1 MTAKFGTAGQEVILA
16 HGSSQKL
23 TTVESVGRKYVRVK
37 AAPALT
43 FGMDDGLLYP
53 ASARSGYSHVIR
65 ELAEVAGEKRR
76 DEAVARVEDAGFRL
90 DYGRKR
96 EMATVPVLEAMGAVA
111 MTSGAGK
118 TVIEYHVIYED
129 KSERGLGRTGTV
141 GGGVFRAGPDF
152 PPAAARSTALACA
165 GKFRENAP
173 AGWRYFVRQV
183 IATDLEGE
191 S

>member
-1 MTAKFGTAGQEVILA
+1 MTAKFGTAGQEVVLA
-16 HGSSQKL
+16 HGSSQRL

-65 ELAEVAGEKRR
+65 ELADVAREKRR
-76 DEAVARVEDAGFRL
+76 DEAVARVEDAGFRR
-90 DYGRKR
+90 DYGHK
-96 EMATVPVLEAMGAVA
+96 MAPVPVLEAMGAVA
-111 MTSGAGK
+111 MTSGAGN

-129 KSERGLGRTGTV
+129 KSERDLGRTGTV

-183 IATDLEGE
+183 IITDLEGE